1 MTRRPQALVV
11 LNPAARHGTAEARY
25 QLVRPTLQA
34 AFHAE
39 EVRTDTE
46 GTWVHSVLRG
56 LERGVRIFIAAGG
69 DGTVHAVV
77 NALEGGTVDLEQVV
91 LGGVGLGSSND
102 FFKPVCRT
110 IDGIPLRINTQAS
123 GFRDLVRVHW
133 EDEGGESRA
142 RVCIVSGSVGAT
154 AAANGFFNRGDA
166 LLRALKGRWTG
177 AAIAWA
183 AVRTIATWQNLSA
196 TLGLAGTNLAVSV
209 ANLSVLETP
218 YLSGSFR
225 YDTPVNDH
233 DGHMVVNLIE
243 GRGRIG
249 LLFMLVSMA
258 RGRFLGRPG
267 TRSWTVDHMELALE
281 KTADLELDGEV
292 VAARRASFDV
302 MPRRIQLCG

>member
-1 MTRRPQALVV
+1 MTRRPPAVVV

-25 QLVRPTLQA
+25 ELVRPTLQA
-34 AFHAE
+34 AFHAD
-39 EVRTDTE
+39 EVRTDKD
-46 GTWVHSVLRG
+46 GSWIPRVHG
-56 LERGVRIFIAAGG
+56 ALEQGVRIFVAAGG
-69 DGTVHAVV
+69 DGTVHALV
-77 NALEGGTVDLEQVV
+77 NALDGGTVSLDQIV

-102 FFKPVCRT
+102 FFKPVCQT
-110 IDGIPLRINTQAS
+110 IDGIPLRIDAQAS
-123 GFRDLVRVHW
+123 EFRDLVRVHW
-133 EDEGGESRA
+133 EDDVGESHE
-142 RVCIVSGSVGAT
+142 RVCTVSSSVGVT

-225 YDTPVNDH
+225 YNTPVNDH

-249 LLFMLVSMA
+249 LLVMLGSLAM
-258 RGRFLGRPG
+258 GRFLGRPG

-281 KTADLELDGEV
+281 ETADLEFDGEV